1 MVEKTETE
9 MAILA
14 ARPAPIDLEA
24 AETAVIVVDMQNA
37 FGWVSSVDAAIA
49 ALQMSA
55 TERQRA

>member
-1 MVEKTETE
+1 